1 MKIHK
6 MKIKDV
12 LVNPVCYGPI
22 EYRIAGECSACNK
35 AILLVKCASL
45 LSEDQFD
52 CNHCGARLTYRYDPR
67 ISGDSRTE
75 KVISLEKAIMEKFRT
90 NRESAVA
97 TLGHDFLFSINAYFT
112 NRLK

>member
-1 MKIHK
+1 MESNRMIVHNFS
-6 MKIKDV
+6 
-12 LVNPVCYGPI
+12 VNPVCYGPI
-22 EYRIAGECSACNK
+22 EYRITGQCSACNK
-35 AILLVKCASL
+35 AIVLVKRASL

-52 CNHCGARLTYRYDPR
+52 CNLCGAHLTYRYDPQ

-75 KVISLEKAIMEKFRT
+75 KVISLEQAIMEKFRT

-97 TLGHDFLFSINAYFT
+97 ALGHDFLFNINAYFT